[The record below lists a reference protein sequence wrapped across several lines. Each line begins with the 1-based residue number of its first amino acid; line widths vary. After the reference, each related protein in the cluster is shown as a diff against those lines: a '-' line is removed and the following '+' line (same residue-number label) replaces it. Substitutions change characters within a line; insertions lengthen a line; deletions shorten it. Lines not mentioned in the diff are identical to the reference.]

1 MCRFMGVVGETEQ
14 EAANVAVR
22 RHGQGDLGS
31 ISVLEFSNL
40 IKSEVEERLAAF

>member
-1 MCRFMGVVGETEQ
+1 MVVVGETEQ
-14 EAANVAVR
+14 EAGSVAVR

-31 ISVLEFSNL
+31 MSVLEFSNL